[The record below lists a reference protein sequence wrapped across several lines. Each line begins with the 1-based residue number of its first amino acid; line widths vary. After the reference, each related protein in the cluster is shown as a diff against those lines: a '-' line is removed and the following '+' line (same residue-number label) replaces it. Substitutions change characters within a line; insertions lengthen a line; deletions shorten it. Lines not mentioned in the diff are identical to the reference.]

1 MKILLMGTPEF
12 AVPTLDALLASSH
25 ELIGVVTQPDAPAG
39 RGRKLRPPPV
49 KQRAVE
55 AGVAVYQPPRPVRE
69 LWPALSP
76 DLIVVVAYGHILK
89 SDLLD
94 WPPLG
99 CVRGPGGI

>member
-49 KQRAVE
+49 KERAV
-55 AGVAVYQPPRPVRE
+55 
-69 LWPALSP
+69 
-76 DLIVVVAYGHILK
+76 
-89 SDLLD
+89 
-94 WPPLG
+94 
-99 CVRGPGGI
+99 